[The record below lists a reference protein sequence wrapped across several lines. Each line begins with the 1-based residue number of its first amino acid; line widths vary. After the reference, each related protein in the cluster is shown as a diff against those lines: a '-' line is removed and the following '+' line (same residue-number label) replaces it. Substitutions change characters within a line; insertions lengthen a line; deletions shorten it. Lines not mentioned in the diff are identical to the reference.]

1 MRAFGE
7 VRPLQLRVR
16 QAPPVPELRAAA
28 DTSTA
33 TQAQQDVQRAGRDD
47 RGRSDDA
54 ILFEGLGRFTRH
66 AYELALLHGH
76 ASFVG
81 SSIGRGARQRDDACV
96 EINQ

>member
-1 MRAFGE
+1 M
-7 VRPLQLRVR
+7 QLGVR

-54 ILFEGLGRFTRH
+54 VLFEGLGGLTRH
-66 AYELALLHGH
+66 ANEFSLLHRY
-76 ASFVG
+76 ARFVRG
-81 SSIGRGARQRDDACV
+81 GVGRRAGQCDDPCV